1 MQKKRELDV
10 TSRTRRATKKKAT
23 QTRVAKVAH
32 KETLSKRKSSKG
44 SSRGATKKAT
54 AKESPGK
61 FVDIQLQ
68 TGKGEPIVLTSSRE
82 LQRAAIQWSYVLRNR
97 RRWNTSEAD
106 IADQALRAKEQLKT
120 LGITEKQLQDI
131 AELPVIEV
139 SIPYSSEGEG
149 WEARIFPWEYMVS
162 AATRS
167 FRDGRFLTVIR
178 HLNRKNT
185 SASGQKRKV
194 SKALIVE
201 SAPGDVRNQFTFDS
215 ERSLVKASLALEP
228 TEISIDEPRN
238 VLSDR
243 IAAYAPDIIHLSGV
257 DNNQAAA
264 KGWIDR
270 NNVFDGYVMKAVPD
284 GIEGVSAEDLGRILN
299 AAEKKPALVSCN
311 IFYSAARICAM
322 AVAEG
327 AEAAI
332 GFQDEL
338 DDALM
343 ELFFTNFYDAWR
355 RLNWDT
361 LEAFNVALN
370 VLKGKQGELTPTGG
384 IVLWSDHS
392 LLKPLSARTS
402 TARSTIDS
410 AKAEILSDK
419 EKVLTLKD
427 FPDGDRR
434 QLLSVEIKSC
444 PSLNYSMLHNNGRLF
459 EKFLLRKEKIGRLEG
474 VNLEVVLY
482 VGSESSRFSCS
493 TDMVDSPLDLNQL
506 IHVPLLYST
515 ELLNNENIHTG
526 LYVQISWGDYMLHR
540 QTYRVTL
547 PPLDEWRGN
556 DIDRVWLPSF
566 LLPRDPAITRI
577 VDAAQNYVMALR
589 DNSKAGF
596 DGYQCINIEDEN
608 PVACV
613 DEQVRALWSALIYN
627 FSISYINPPPTYNL
641 TAQRL
646 RTPTEII
653 EGRRGTCIDLALLFA
668 ACLEYVDIYPVIF
681 LLKNHAFP
689 GFWRSSKFQND
700 FRKVAEHF
708 QTNASVTGAEQGD
721 VSTVQRWPWYHS
733 MNAYDEIMDEI
744 DNDRLYPIETIGLT
758 QRGGFKDSILEA
770 MFKLKNEKKIE
781 VFAFEGM
788 IDVTQARHS
797 LITPIPRR

>member
-1 MQKKRELDV
+1 MQKKRELNV

-23 QTRVAKVAH
+23 KTRTAKKASLH
-32 KETLSKRKSSKG
+32 
-44 SSRGATKKAT
+44 RGAKKAG
-54 AKESPGK
+54 SQK
-61 FVDIQLQ
+61 FVEIYLQ
-68 TGKGEPIVLTSSRE
+68 TGKGEPVVLKSSRE
-82 LQRAAIQWSYVLRNR
+82 LQRIAVQWSYVLRNR
-97 RRWNTSEAD
+97 RRWNTDEAD
-106 IADQALRAKEQLKT
+106 VVEQALRAKEELKK
-120 LGITEKQLQDI
+120 LGITEAQLQRI
-131 AELPVIEV
+131 AELQVIEV
-139 SIPYSSEGEG
+139 SIPYSSEAEG
-149 WEARIFPWEYMVS
+149 WEARIFPWEYMIS

-167 FRDGRFLTVIR
+167 FRNGKFLTVIR
-178 HLNRKNT
+178 HLDRK
-185 SASGQKRKV
+185 QKITAKHQREM

-201 SAPGDVRNQFTFDS
+201 SAPGEVRNQFTFDS
-215 ERSLVKASLALEP
+215 ERNLVKAGLALET
-228 TEISIDEPRN
+228 TESIDEPRT
-238 VLSDR
+238 VLHDR
-243 IAAYAPDIIHLSGV
+243 IAAYAPDVIHLAGI

-270 NNVFDGYVMKAVPD
+270 DNVFDGYIMKAVPD
-284 GIEGVSAEDLGRILN
+284 GIEGVGAEELGRILN
-299 AAEKKPALVSCN
+299 AAKKKPALVSCN

-332 GFQDEL
+332 GFQDET

-343 ELFFTNFYDAWR
+343 ELFFTNFYTAWR

-361 LEAFNVALN
+361 LEAFNFALN
-370 VLKGKQGELTPTGG
+370 VLKGKQGELKPTGG
-384 IVLWSDHS
+384 IVLWSDRS
-392 LLKPLSARTS
+392 LVKPLSDS
-402 TARSTIDS
+402 STIK
-410 AKAEILSDK
+410 KATEDILSDK

-444 PSLNYSMLHNNGRLF
+444 PSLNYSLLHNNGRLF

-474 VNLEVVLY
+474 VDIEVVLY

-526 LYVQISWGDYMLHR
+526 LYVHISWEGLVLHR

-556 DIDRVWLPSF
+556 DVDRVWLPSF
-566 LLPRDPAITRI
+566 LLPRDPAILRI
-577 VDAAQNYVMALR
+577 VDAAQKYVMALR

-596 DGYQCINIEDEN
+596 DGYQCINSGAEN
-608 PVACV
+608 PWECV
-613 DEQVRALWSALIYN
+613 DEQVRAIWSALIYN
-627 FSISYINPPPTYNL
+627 FDISYINPPPTYNL

-653 EGRRGTCIDLALLFA
+653 EGRRGTCIELALLFA
-668 ACLEYVDIYPVIF
+668 ACLEWVDIYPVIF

-689 GFWRSSKFQND
+689 GFWRSSQFQDD
-700 FRKVAEHF
+700 FRKVAERSKPVSA
-708 QTNASVTGAEQGD
+708 TEPSD
-721 VSTVQRWPWYHS
+721 LSTVQRWPWYHS
-733 MNAYDEIMDEI
+733 MNAYDELMEEVDK
-744 DNDRLYPIETIGLT
+744 NRLFPIETIGLT
-758 QRGGFKDSILEA
+758 ERAGYFESVLTAKD
-770 MFKLKNEKKIE
+770 KLKNEEKID
-781 VFAFEGM
+781 VFTFEGM
-788 IDVTQARHS
+788 IDVMQARNS